1 MKRLLLN
8 TCLGGLLICTISA
21 CGPRTSEPYKDIN
34 LSFEERT
41 EDLVSRMTLDE
52 KITMLRY
59 GSPAIER
66 LGVPCE

>member
-21 CGPRTSEPYKDIN
+21 CGPRTSEPYKDLN

-41 EDLVSRMTLDE
+41 EDLVSRMTLDAC
-52 KITMLRY
+52 T
-59 GSPAIER
+59 GWPAPKP
-66 LGVPCE
+66 PCSRKP